1 MKRRTSIKLASALFL
16 GSMLLPISVPAQT
29 REDLLKDG
37 SRPDQITTY
46 GMGYAQQRHSL
57 TVSIRFSLPISEAWQ
72 RDRQGG

>member
-46 GMGYAQQRHSL
+46 GRGSNQGNTKNEKSL
-57 TVSIRFSLPISEAWQ
+57 
-72 RDRQGG
+72 